1 MLIDGLEWS
10 GLLVDYCKV
19 FVSRL
24 DSHSDGTHSLQI
36 IQWWAS
42 DGILHFYKSVVMK
55 KQTHLNLDGLRV
67 NRCSA
72 NVHVWVNYTFKEYEC
87 VRKSRWY
94 VCSWHTDPL
103 TLQLS
108 LSHTHT
114 STLQLSLPL
123 SLTHISTHSVY
134 LSKGSSHPPPS
145 IYFNSNSIL
154 KNIHPPPTP
163 PDSTASLVI
172 NEREKSIY
180 VCTV

>member
-1 MLIDGLEWS
+1 MDWS
-10 GLLVDYCKV
+10 GVDYCEV
-19 FVSRL
+19 FISCL

-36 IQWWAS
+36 IHWWES

-67 NRCSA
+67 NRFSA

-87 VRKSRWY
+87 VRKSRWL

-114 STLQLSLPL
+114 HLHYSCLYLSLSHTYRHTLFISLKALPIPL
-123 SLTHISTHSVY
+123 H
-134 LSKGSSHPPPS
+134 PS
-145 IYFNSNSIL
+145 IWIQTLF
-154 KNIHPPPTP
+154 
-163 PDSTASLVI
+163 
-172 NEREKSIY
+172 
-180 VCTV
+180 